1 MYLLS
6 VITGRMETVE
16 SMAMPI
22 LVVESTDARA
32 YCGLIIISDEDEM
45 KKIGML
51 GGIGWPSTIEY
62 YRILCELSQAYH
74 ADKCFDGPVPMPEMV
89 IESLNMNFTVN
100 QRGSSVSGSWDAWDH
115 YLNKALRRLQA
126 GGAGLIVIA
135 SVTPHTRLAEISV
148 GIEVPIVS
156 IYQAVGDYC
165 RAENIDKLLLLG
177 TGPTMSSP
185 AFGQAMQSFAVQAF
199 SPPTDDLK
207 SGIVDIIHRLY
218 RNQLEGAAGDIDNL
232 VRNCLSSE
240 NLTTTAVCLGCT
252 ELPTAFADDKH
263 LVSFSRKGVC
273 YLNSTVLHARAVF
286 EACVI

>member
-1 MYLLS
+1 
-6 VITGRMETVE
+6 
-16 SMAMPI
+16 
-22 LVVESTDARA
+22 
-32 YCGLIIISDEDEM
+32 M

-62 YRILCELSQAYH
+62 YRLLCELSQAYH
-74 ADKCFDGPVPMPEMV
+74 RDKCFDGPVPMPEIV
-89 IESLNMNFTVN
+89 IESLSMNFTVN
-100 QRGSSVSGSWDAWDH
+100 HRGSSVPGSWHAWDS
-115 YLNKALRRLQA
+115 YLNQALRRLQA
-126 GGAGLIVIA
+126 AGAQIIVIA

-148 GIEVPIVS
+148 GIEVPVVS
-156 IYQAVGDYC
+156 IYQAIGDYC

-207 SGIVDIIHRLY
+207 AGTVDIIHRLY
-218 RNQLEGAAGDIDNL
+218 RNQLEGAAGDIDDL

-240 NLTTTAVCLGCT
+240 NLAIDFTTTAVCLGCT
-252 ELPTAFADDKH
+252 ELPTAFADEKNRP
-263 LVSFSRKGVC
+263 SFSRDGIC